1 MQAVL
6 TFLTKDAKTGE
17 VTEITQTMFASDI
30 FEVYA
35 TCREAIKP
43 FRWTRPQDWTLELEG
58 GLTPLTVWML
68 KFDEEKISSGFDLE
82 DCGIETKTYYV
93 IKPFEPFTL
102 DEVNFLERERIEGD
116 YIIQALKSSSM
127 ETGGVLVD
135 FGYPFKHQTFDLTEL
150 L

>member
-1 MQAVL
+1 MQASL
-6 TFLTKDAKTGE
+6 TFLAKDIKTGE
-17 VTEITQTMFASDI
+17 LTEITQTMFASDI

-35 TCREAIKP
+35 TCRKAIEP
-43 FRWTRPQDWTLELEG
+43 FRWTRPQDWTLELDG
-58 GLTPLTVWML
+58 GFTPLAVWML

-93 IKPFEPFTL
+93 IKPFERFTL
-102 DEVNFLERERIEGD
+102 AEVNYLEREREEGE
-116 YIIQALKSSSM
+116 YIIQAIKSSSM

-135 FGYPFKHQTFDLTEL
+135 FGYPFNYPTIDMSEL